1 MSIQI
6 FKNGRCLIAM
16 ISRSKRSIFADP
28 INEEDIWVWN
38 NKWCILISCNSL
50 ILFEWIINCSLQ
62 PWTVLSFSFSKSL
75 REVRAANIRE
85 TRKFVSAHPCYSSYH
100 ASWVP
105 NFLFWQTFRTT
116 LIVICSRYYRQEIL
130 PILFGSSKE
139 KNMHGVANVETNFY
153 VSKTQVTLSRH
164 DFMVLSW
171 TTEYRFMIKISFP
184 ILYHLRKCILS
195 SLTFAILT
203 HC

>member
-1 MSIQI
+1 MHLTTLDCLKFFFLKKPSWSESSKYKGNTQI
-6 FKNGRCLIAM
+6 CECTSLLLVI
-16 ISRSKRSIFADP
+16 P
-28 INEEDIWVWN
+28 
-38 NKWCILISCNSL
+38 CILSPKL
-50 ILFEWIINCSLQ
+50 
-62 PWTVLSFSFSKSL
+62 
-75 REVRAANIRE
+75 
-85 TRKFVSAHPCYSSYH
+85 
-100 ASWVP
+100 
-105 NFLFWQTFRTT
+105 LFWQTFRTT

-153 VSKTQVTLSRH
+153 ISKTQITLSRH

-171 TTEYRFMIKISFP
+171 TTENRFMIKISFP